1 MSKVIGFTKL
11 ETLMRKA
18 ASLDIKKSHAQA
30 ITDIAEAKLLD
41 MLIAAERDA
50 SQNGRDVI
58 MPGDLPVTKGLQETM
73 IAFKKLEETI
83 EVRDVLDYLATVPP
97 LRYPLSSDTET
108 MLPEIYGSLLVVFGR
123 IAKLID
129 ANDRALDSKTIEK
142 TKEIMDLTL

>member
-18 ASLDIKKSHAQA
+18 ASLDIKKSHAQE

-41 MLIAAERDA
+41 MLIAAERNA

-83 EVRDVLDYLATVPP
+83 EVRDVLEYLATVPP
-97 LRYPLSSDTET
+97 LRYPLSTDTEA
-108 MLPEIYGSLLVVFGR
+108 MLPELYGALLVVFGR

-129 ANDRALDSKTIEK
+129 DNDRALDSKTIEK
-142 TKEIMDLTL
+142 TKEIMNLTL